1 MVQLLELLLQR
12 LRLFPLFRV
21 LGRFLLRFGVL
32 GCAAHVVG
40 AVGDWGRIGCSH
52 GAGSVKVELPLLAC
66 SSSMR
71 A

>member
-1 MVQLLELLLQR
+1 MVQLPELLLQR

-40 AVGDWGRIGCSH
+40 AVGIGGVSGVVMGRG
-52 GAGSVKVELPLLAC
+52 L
-66 SSSMR
+66 
-71 A
+71 

>member
-40 AVGDWGRIGCSH
+40 AVGDWGRVGC
-52 GAGSVKVELPLLAC
+52 GQAVKVILKNLVALHR
-66 SSSMR
+66 MLKY
-71 A
+71 